1 MKVCCELFNV
11 PVDNVSYYKRTHKCS
26 FEAALDHYVL
36 NESRYSFKFNNQKYP
51 SIIAC
56 CKEYGLSPSVVYA
69 YKNKNQLTP
78 SAAIRACLA
87 QKQRQENQIA
97 PPKVLPKKKK
107 KKVSA
112 PPKPRPSDF
121 WIVEINGEAYPS
133 LSAFCKQHHISHSS
147 VAARAHRLKCTIEES
162 ANHFLAL
169 QELSLLYPDAIQFQN
184 STYDCVEKL
193 CSRIGVD
200 PIAIL
205 HFVKSKQYTLEQ
217 AIQEALSTTGMH
229 RVQDTD
235 PVVFQN
241 TVYPTLYRCYHA
253 LQIDARSVKTR
264 MEKYHMS
271 WEEAVE
277 DAIKCKKTSDK

>member
-1 MKVCCELFNV
+1 MLH
-11 PVDNVSYYKRTHKCS
+11 PKC
-26 FEAALDHYVL
+26 F
-36 NESRYSFKFNNQKYP
+36 
-51 SIIAC
+51 
-56 CKEYGLSPSVVYA
+56 
-69 YKNKNQLTP
+69 
-78 SAAIRACLA
+78 
-87 QKQRQENQIA
+87 
-97 PPKVLPKKKK
+97 PKKKK
-107 KKVSA
+107 KKSLPHLSLA
-112 PPKPRPSDF
+112 PSDF

-229 RVQDTD
+229 RVQDAD

-264 MEKYHMS
+264 MEKISY
-271 WEEAVE
+271 ELGRG
-277 DAIKCKKTSDK
+277 C

>member
-1 MKVCCELFNV
+1 M
-11 PVDNVSYYKRTHKCS
+11 
-26 FEAALDHYVL
+26 
-36 NESRYSFKFNNQKYP
+36 
-51 SIIAC
+51 
-56 CKEYGLSPSVVYA
+56 
-69 YKNKNQLTP
+69 LT
-78 SAAIRACLA
+78 IH
-87 QKQRQENQIA
+87 
-97 PPKVLPKKKK
+97 
-107 KKVSA
+107 
-112 PPKPRPSDF
+112 PSDSRV
-121 WIVEINGEAYPS
+121 VEINGEAYPS

-229 RVQDTD
+229 RVQDAD

-264 MEKYHMS
+264 TEKYHMS

>member
-1 MKVCCELFNV
+1 MFNV

-56 CKEYGLSPSVVYA
+56 CKEYGLSPDVVYA

-78 SAAIRACLA
+78 SAAVRACLA
-87 QKQRQENQIA
+87 QKQRQENQID
-97 PPKVLPKKKK
+97 PPKILPKKKK

-112 PPKPRPSDF
+112 PSKTRPSDSRV
-121 WIVEINGEAYPS
+121 VEINGEAYPS

-229 RVQDTD
+229 RVQDAD